1 MSSIHATISAWQR
14 QHEDGSYTAEID
26 GWTLRVKWK
35 AEGAAY
41 VGRSNAPVP
50 PEERRGFTW
59 EAEKDEKKLGSP
71 VVHEEMELAM
81 AFAEKAIAEKAEGA
95 PAPS

>member
-35 AEGAAY
+35 PEGAAY
-41 VGRSNAPVP
+41 VGRSGAPVP

-59 EAEKDEKKLGSP
+59 EAEKDEKKLSGAE
-71 VVHEEMELAM
+71 VHEEIELAM
-81 AFAEKAIAEKAEGA
+81 ASAEKAIADKAA
-95 PAPS
+95 PAAS